1 MTVNTEVIAHIK
13 SYALAHYEE
22 KGTGWHI
29 MVETMEDSEIS
40 EHILASGPLPEDLV
54 VQKVVAL
61 QRMREY
67 LEPIGQIYDERMA
80 VAGAMARGEW

>member
-1 MTVNTEVIAHIK
+1 
-13 SYALAHYEE
+13 
-22 KGTGWHI
+22 
-29 MVETMEDSEIS
+29 
-40 EHILASGPLPEDLV
+40 
-54 VQKVVAL
+54 VAL